1 MIKAFAVA
9 LLATGLTG
17 CLGIGASEFSC
28 SAPKGV
34 GCKSART
41 VYEDGRRG
49 DRVQG
54 ASPDADYHLGYDP
67 RDRWPNA
74 PWVNAP
80 TIDAPTPL
88 RRPPVVM
95 RAYIFP
101 YEDSRGDLHMPG
113 LIYTEIEDRRWNIT
127 DFALTSREDGGA
139 GSVRPPVA
147 RSAPASTGR

>member
-1 MIKAFAVA
+1 MKISIA
-9 LLATGLTG
+9 LLLSALLSG
-17 CLGIGASEFSC
+17 CLGMGASEFSC
-28 SAPKGV
+28 GAPKGV
-34 GCKSART
+34 GCKSARS
-41 VYEDGRRG
+41 VYEGGHSG
-49 DRVQG
+49 DRSNVQ
-54 ASPDADYHLGYDP
+54 PDGYDYHLGYDP
-67 RDRWPNA
+67 RDRWPDS

-95 RAYIFP
+95 RAYLFP